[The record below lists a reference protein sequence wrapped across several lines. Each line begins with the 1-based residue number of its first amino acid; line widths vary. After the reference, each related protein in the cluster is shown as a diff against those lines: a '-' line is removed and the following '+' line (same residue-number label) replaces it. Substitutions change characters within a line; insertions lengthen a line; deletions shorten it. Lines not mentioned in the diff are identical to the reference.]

1 VYVDDK
7 KKGMRTPCCHFR
19 PARIKYLKK
28 HTPAVFLLFMC
39 HIFKDKRAFG
49 AGAASGWP
57 RHRNKSGRLDPN
69 AAVVMSPPDA
79 CYAKYIPL
87 SSVTNPN
94 RLFAS
99 SPSPGGAGGVPLP
112 LSKTLDLLFP
122 EGVTGAEA
130 PPRQR
135 LTIWG
140 CEERIRRAGD
150 ACQLKG
156 ATWAEKERPD
166 RGGCGCAATQPPP
179 GSSS

>member
-1 VYVDDK
+1 VQAPK
-7 KKGMRTPCCHFR
+7 AG
-19 PARIKYLKK
+19 ALKFS
-28 HTPAVFLLFMC
+28 PRVL
-39 HIFKDKRAFG
+39 IPGDRGGGPFKDKRAFG

-135 LTIWG
+135 LTI
-140 CEERIRRAGD
+140 
-150 ACQLKG
+150 
-156 ATWAEKERPD
+156 
-166 RGGCGCAATQPPP
+166 
-179 GSSS
+179 